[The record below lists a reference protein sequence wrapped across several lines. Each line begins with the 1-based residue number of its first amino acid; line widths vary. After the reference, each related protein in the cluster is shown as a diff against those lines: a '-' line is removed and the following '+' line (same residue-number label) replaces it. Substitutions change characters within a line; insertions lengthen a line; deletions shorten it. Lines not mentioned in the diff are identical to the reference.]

1 MLDFLLQPFVLAE
14 RWIYLSFLT
23 QKLRLQILYASF
35 RLRKELIRNKYLRA
49 YLLRKGYSVE
59 EVSNFAHEESLK

>member
-35 RLRKELIRNKYLRA
+35 RLRKELIRNKNLRA

-59 EVSNFAHEESLK
+59 EVNNFAHGISS